1 MFSAHRDDR
10 QVEAPPSPPAVDR
23 LSKLPMELLQKIFD
37 DAYATDKP
45 TEPLSRTL
53 LPLFDRCVW
62 RDVKVVGDKRLVAFC
77 ATFQTRPSVGRHC
90 RTLKVEHLR
99 SPAVVSQASL
109 ETVFA
114 NVPILVTLVIHGD
127 WDTLLEVLMPSGRQ
141 AALPFSAT
149 IRHYSC
155 ICKTQRTDPY
165 NPAYLACITSM
176 TGLTAL
182 QLVLEHTEQGSAVSP
197 PLPSNGSVKVAPL
210 NVLSISVLRE
220 SDLDSLRLL
229 LRSVPSVKKLVVAHS
244 DEPSRLEKL
253 IQALA
258 APDRLEHLVLH
269 AFAVARRAL
278 PAELKQLTHLKQFTF
293 HGDFSQLGR
302 DSFDILRALPLERI
316 ELGRKSDISSVE
328 LIALLTGETRLPSL
342 KRLHLDN
349 LEGVIGGSIATE
361 SDIDEDGADRGWIM
375 PRWTRSFRKM
385 DRHGLINAGVKI
397 TGSFLRASD
406 TEDAWNDALDTFA
419 DNENELFWLAMEAN
433 DGDEV
438 AAWEAVYSGRMF

>member
-220 SDLDSLRLL
+220 SDLDT
-229 LRSVPSVKKLVVAHS
+229 
-244 DEPSRLEKL
+244 
-253 IQALA
+253 
-258 APDRLEHLVLH
+258 PDRLEHLVLH